1 MATVEQLNLVE
12 GLDVGFAGR
21 TFGDFGTLLEER
33 IHLELGLLVQVL
45 GLEIRGLEG

>member
-12 GLDVGFAGR
+12 GLDVLVGVR
-21 TFGDFGTLLEER
+21 TFGHFGALLEEL

-45 GLEIRGLEG
+45 VLEIRGLEG